1 MDNQSETA
9 VLYSP
14 LQVVDQLDDQ
24 TKEIVLNN
32 EPLPEES
39 QSDDTEILLDEP
51 LLIVDEEI
59 NQSATI
65 TEDDSL
71 PSTTKNVLSYSDL
84 EKMFESLKASPTTKR
99 KWDMNIEDFKALF
112 KDGKTI
118 DGNFTRN
125 ELQAALKPVIGKL
138 KSEKYEV
145 NISSTKQI
153 MVSILSTVLG
163 DGSFF
168 TRSRKTSSWNAKTLQ
183 CLCKKIVSKFPKDVL
198 SAIQAEHIVPDRL
211 EEWYHRFAPFGDII
225 NIAGVPENL
234 NSYNN
239 QHWFSTPEYNDVT
252 GNYLFMILDSCRQ
265 LCGFRRLVCQSGIP
279 AKGIKKSAF
288 IKVAEENSTGLNIA
302 MVGDLIDKQNV
313 EFAQTTFSE
322 KVACALEK
330 NGDIKEAEMCRLI
343 DQWYQSEYEAG
354 ISATDRCIKR
364 LQLRE

>member
-9 VLYSP
+9 VLSSP

-198 SAIQAEHIVPDRL
+198 SAIQA
-211 EEWYHRFAPFGDII
+211 
-225 NIAGVPENL
+225 
-234 NSYNN
+234 
-239 QHWFSTPEYNDVT
+239 
-252 GNYLFMILDSCRQ
+252 
-265 LCGFRRLVCQSGIP
+265 
-279 AKGIKKSAF
+279 
-288 IKVAEENSTGLNIA
+288 
-302 MVGDLIDKQNV
+302 
-313 EFAQTTFSE
+313 
-322 KVACALEK
+322 
-330 NGDIKEAEMCRLI
+330 
-343 DQWYQSEYEAG
+343 
-354 ISATDRCIKR
+354 
-364 LQLRE
+364 